1 MDDGL
6 LPIITEFLGDL
17 AEAVG
22 GTVAPIKATGDAA
35 KILLSVSDRILA
47 YKIERFL
54 RGVSSALQHDFVARL
69 QNDSALR
76 ARTVEHLIIILDK
89 IDEIEKADLIAK
101 VFCAH
106 GAGKIPLE
114 TFERLAS
121 AINAAFVEDLK
132 KIESGSLSPA
142 MLEPY
147 LPNLLRAGLT
157 EIVSRDEQNLSQA
170 SRGTTIYCLNHLG
183 RIFQQIMTNQPIIG

>member
-1 MDDGL
+1 M
-6 LPIITEFLGDL
+6 
-17 AEAVG
+17 
-22 GTVAPIKATGDAA
+22 APIKATGDAA
-35 KILLSVSDRILA
+35 KILLSLSDRILA

-54 RGVSSALQHDFVARL
+54 RGVSSKLQHEFVVKL
-69 QNDSALR
+69 QNDPALR
-76 ARTVEHLIIILDK
+76 TRTVEHLIITLDK
-89 IDEIEKADLIAK
+89 IDEIKKADLIAK

-106 GAGKIPLE
+106 VENKIPME
-114 TFERLAS
+114 TFERLVS

-132 KIESGSLSPA
+132 KIESDSLSAA

-170 SRGTTIYCLNHLG
+170 SRGTTTYRLNHLG
-183 RIFQQIMTNQPIIG
+183 RIFQQIMTNQAILG